1 MPSTTSLLAPPLEA
15 IRAGVRQ
22 IRQAHASQ
30 QALRR
35 DLDTYTTDSDL
46 NDLGATL
53 DRYDDD
59 DTRDIRAILAA
70 QRYR

>member
-1 MPSTTSLLAPPLEA
+1 MLTPPMEA
-15 IRAGVRQ
+15 IRTQVR
-22 IRQAHASQ
+22 RVRLAHASH
-30 QALRR
+30 QALQR
-35 DLDTYTTDSDL
+35 DLESYTTDSDL

-59 DTRDIRAILAA
+59 QTRDIRQILSA